1 MAVFRNV
8 MAFLGLDDDD
18 QVYDDEASYEDYEAE
33 EEPVRRSSGRGGSDK
48 QTISLEDRFSADA
61 GQPTFGFSAEPDLG
75 EVGGVGAVRPL
86 RPVPTQAP
94 VEVPAALSP
103 TNNGPAGHVDPGV
116 APAADRRTSPSSPGA
131 FATGQSAGSGRS
143 HAVAPSEQAG
153 DRPTDSTNPS
163 LASVQTAPS
172 SEPAVPRSDGGR
184 ASSPP
189 SRSSLRQVE
198 EQESN
203 VVTHAKPRLHI
214 PSSFDDASRIADD
227 FRAGSPVVMN
237 LTRVDKPIARRL
249 VDFASGVCYV
259 LAGGMERVAP
269 NVYLL
274 TPSGVDVSDED
285 RRRMQ
290 ERGFD
295 R

>member
-18 QVYDDEASYEDYEAE
+18 QGYDDEALYEDYEAE
-33 EEPVRRSSGRGGSDK
+33 EEPVRRISGRAGSDK
-48 QTISLEDRFSADA
+48 KTISLEDRFDPDA
-61 GQPTFGFSAEPDLG
+61 NQPTFGFSAEPDLG

-86 RPVPTQAP
+86 RPVPDPTP
-94 VEVPAALSP
+94 LEVPAALSA
-103 TNNGPAGHVDPGV
+103 AGSESGDYVDPGG
-116 APAADRRTSPSSPGA
+116 APGDRRISSSTPGA
-131 FATGQSAGSGRS
+131 FATGQPVGSERSFAATPSAP
-143 HAVAPSEQAG
+143 APTFA
-153 DRPTDSTNPS
+153 PTTDSANPS
-163 LASVQTAPS
+163 LASVQTPGLPAAPNGD
-172 SEPAVPRSDGGR
+172 ADR

-189 SRSSLRQVE
+189 SRSSLRPVE
-198 EQESN
+198 EHESN

-237 LTRVDKPIARRL
+237 LTQVDKPVARRL

-274 TPSGVDVSDED
+274 TPSGVDVSGED